1 MGAGPA
7 GLAAGLELAKN
18 RQSVLIAEAD
28 NQVGGISRTV
38 NYKGYNFDIGGHRFF
53 TKEKEVQELWQ
64 EILPDDFLKRP
75 RLSRIYYNNK
85 FFYYPLKP
93 FDALKN
99 IGLIKSFGI
108 VISYAATRLK
118 YYLGPKIPALS
129 FEDWVSRRFGK
140 KLFNIFFKTYTE
152 KVWGIPTDQ
161 IGAEWASQRIKG
173 LSLLRALKDAFFP
186 DKNKLTSLIDEFS
199 YPRFGCGMMYDRL
212 AEIYKDQGGE
222 LSLNSRVAGVNIEND
237 KVKSVILQTPGGS
250 KEELADYFIS
260 TIPLPEL
267 IKIIKP
273 QAPKE
278 ILAAAGKLKFRAFI
292 SVCLIIDQPEI
303 FPDTWIYIHSPE
315 VKVGRIQ
322 NFKQWSPY
330 LVPDP
335 SKTTLGLEYFCFAG
349 DELWQ
354 MSNESLIKLAEK
366 ELEKIGLGRTQDV
379 IDGFVV
385 KLKNVYPIYQIG
397 YQEPLKKIINYLQ
410 GIKNLQIIGRGGIFR
425 YNNMDHSILTGLY
438 AARNILGGNYD
449 ILNINLEEEYHEMAR
464 KN

>member
-1 MGAGPA
+1 
-7 GLAAGLELAKN
+7 
-18 RQSVLIAEAD
+18 
-28 NQVGGISRTV
+28 
-38 NYKGYNFDIGGHRFF
+38 
-53 TKEKEVQELWQ
+53 
-64 EILPDDFLKRP
+64 
-75 RLSRIYYNNK
+75 
-85 FFYYPLKP
+85 
-93 FDALKN
+93 
-99 IGLIKSFGI
+99 
-108 VISYAATRLK
+108 
-118 YYLGPKIPALS
+118 
-129 FEDWVSRRFGK
+129 
-140 KLFNIFFKTYTE
+140 
-152 KVWGIPTDQ
+152 
-161 IGAEWASQRIKG
+161 
-173 LSLLRALKDAFFP
+173 
-186 DKNKLTSLIDEFS
+186 
-199 YPRFGCGMMYDRL
+199 MMYDRL